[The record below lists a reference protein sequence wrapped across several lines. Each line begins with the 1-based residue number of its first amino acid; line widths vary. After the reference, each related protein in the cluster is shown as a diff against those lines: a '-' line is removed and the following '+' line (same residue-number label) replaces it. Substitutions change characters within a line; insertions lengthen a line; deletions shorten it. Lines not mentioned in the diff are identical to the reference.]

1 MYIIIN
7 ILIYSHNMYIYI
19 YNYIHVNTEHSAFFS
34 SSIIFQ

>member
-7 ILIYSHNMYIYI
+7 ILIYSHNMYIY
-19 YNYIHVNTEHSAFFS
+19 NYIHVNTEHSASFS